1 MPISRK
7 DYKEFIKRQV
17 NTPIYPNIA
26 DPEAFSEKKTED
38 YFRNFPDQ
46 LAPEIDDLEVPAEDP
61 TQLLPEQQQEA
72 NIFKNVSN
80 QYKQQQLDTNV
91 GTPQQIKT
99 LEAKPASRNL
109 AADKPIKS
117 SSVDSEETP
126 SLLPS
131 DSEMAN
137 AQQNANLS
145 ALINRLGKA
154 GELIGSSIAGAK
166 PIAQQTFDEQINAA
180 NVPVEQLLQARK
192 EQENQLKRYTEKD
205 LADPTSS
212 ISQLT
217 RDMAKKALGKDFG
230 PQVSAAQLK
239 AAGIDVDK
247 MLNAYNLSQDRELRR
262 QELSS
267 RKEDDKDMRYTAK
280 FNDALNKLSSKKNE
294 AQQYMDNAFA
304 QAQEATKN
312 PAAAALLARSLTK
325 AIEGAG
331 ARVSDKDAQ
340 TALRAGGVKEEVIA
354 WLNKG
359 ATGTIPKFQAND
371 ISKLLTSMKNIH
383 DVKFKELED
392 QMIYRQSKLMKKP
405 EEKIR
410 EESFIPA
417 PKQMDTSEVERMT
430 ADGRVAIFDKA
441 SKKFLRYK

>member
-1 MPISRK
+1 MPISKK
-7 DYKEFIKRQV
+7 DYKEFIKKQT
-17 NTPIYPNIA
+17 NTPIYPNVA
-26 DPEAFSEKKTED
+26 DPEMFAEKKATE
-38 YFRNFPDQ
+38 YFKNFPDQ
-46 LAPEIDDLEVPAEDP
+46 LAPEMEDLSIPPEDP
-61 TQLLPEQQQEA
+61 TQLLPQQQAESD
-72 NIFKNVSN
+72 IFKNISN
-80 QYKQQQLDTNV
+80 QYKQQQLDSNI
-91 GTPQQIKT
+91 GTEQQIKKLAPKSKLISSPKVESNVSLNT
-99 LEAKPASRNL
+99 EIPPSSAISEDAEMEEAQKQSNF
-109 AADKPIKS
+109 AAL
-117 SSVDSEETP
+117 V
-126 SLLPS
+126 
-131 DSEMAN
+131 
-137 AQQNANLS
+137 
-145 ALINRLGKA
+145 NRLGRA
-154 GELIGSSIAGAK
+154 SEIVGSSIAGAK
-166 PIAQQTFDEQINAA
+166 PVAQQLFDEQIKAA
-180 NVPVEQLLQARK
+180 SEPVEQLKEARK
-192 EQENQLKRYTEKD
+192 EKEAQLKRYTEKD

-217 RDMAKKALGKDFG
+217 REMAKKALGKDFG

-267 RKEDDKDMRYTAK
+267 RKDEEKDTRYTAK

-340 TALRAGGVKEEVIA
+340 TALRAGGVKEEIIA

-392 QMIYRQSKLMKKP
+392 QMIYRQAKLMKKP

-417 PKQMDTSEVERMT
+417 PKQMDSNEVERMT

-441 SKKFLRYK
+441 SKKFLRYR